1 MNTYVLYNS
10 CYGGFSFNR
19 DFIIALFKRFPPCSP
34 EGNTLFAEID
44 LDCDDLVRSYEL
56 KPFFGD
62 YYFLHDI
69 AEADIAKA
77 DTYEGYEPS
86 YIENRK
92 TNKVYYIH
100 TQMEKERS
108 NPNIIKFLFERAD
121 SMTEEEFN
129 IEYDNI
135 LTEWLSDLEREQL
148 LTKNKVK
155 KFSIHNWK
163 DSSILVSHMLVRN
176 ISGSYAD
183 LQIQQIKPGM
193 SWSISE
199 YDGVESVIIKFD
211 YYKIITELVNELQ
224 INQIEPSSTCSELLQ
239 SVIRGEIT
247 ISQLKELEKTYS

>member
-1 MNTYVLYNS
+1 LYNS

-19 DFIIALFKRFPPCSP
+19 DFVIALFKRFPPCSP
-34 EGNTLFAEID
+34 EGITLFAEID
-44 LDCDDLVRSYEL
+44 LNCDDLARSYEF

-69 AEADIAKA
+69 AESYTD
-77 DTYEGYEPS
+77 EGYEPS
-86 YIENRK
+86 YIENCK
-92 TNKVYYIH
+92 TNKVYFIQ
-100 TQMEKERS
+100 TRIEKERS

-129 IEYDNI
+129 IEYDKI
-135 LTEWLSDLEREQL
+135 LTKWLDNSEIEQL

-176 ISGSYAD
+176 ISGSFAD

-224 INQIEPSSTCSELLQ
+224 INQIEPSSTCSDLLKA
-239 SVIRGEIT
+239 VIRGEIT
-247 ISQLKELEKTYS
+247 ISQLKELEKTNS